1 MIRGYGEMGVNPLNA
16 PVNVI
21 IAVWPWGA
29 YLGEDALEQGV
40 RDQDQQLAA
49 ERRRTRCPSSAKAT
63 GQYINSVLAKVES
76 R

>member
-16 PVNVI
+16 PVNVS

-40 RDQDQQLAA
+40 RVKISSWRRNGAELAA
-49 ERRRTRCPSSAKAT
+49 GRREGDRPVHQQRPRE
-63 GQYINSVLAKVES
+63 GRS